1 MKKKPD
7 IRARFIRPSLAPQ
20 KLTHFLAVYETGVFS
35 VAAADVGVT
44 QQAISKSIARL
55 EDSLGVILFERHPT
69 GVAPTIFAHT
79 LAKRARAIISET
91 KLAAAELVALRGAG
105 KGFVRIGLGW
115 TFLPRLGPELI
126 ERFKRAN
133 PDVTVSILTG
143 ESRQLYAALLIGDVE
158 FVASA
163 PPADMPADPMIQRRP
178 LFVDRDQL
186 VMRADHPLA
195 NRNDQTLEDFRDQ
208 TWMISLQLSQ
218 QWKCICDTF
227 LKEQLEPPPNFVD
240 LNSVILLK
248 SMLLSTDGVALLS
261 PELVS
266 LPHEQK
272 LYHAISEHPFALPR
286 KAYLATRKNADMQAL
301 TRQMLTIF
309 DQVWCEMID
318 ESLHC
323 ATSTSVATST

>member
-1 MKKKPD
+1 MKKPD
-7 IRARFIRPSLAPQ
+7 IRARFIRPSLDPQ
-20 KLTHFLAVYETGVFS
+20 KLTHFMAVYETGVFS

-55 EDSLGVILFERHPT
+55 EDSLGVVLFERRPT

-79 LAKRARAIISET
+79 LAKRARAIISES

-105 KGFVRIGLGW
+105 QGFVRIGLGW

-126 ERFKRAN
+126 ERFKRSN
-133 PDVTVSILTG
+133 PDVTVSIVTG
-143 ESRQLYAALLIGDVE
+143 ESRQLYASLLIGDVE

-163 PPADMPADPMIQRRP
+163 PPTDMLADPMIQRHP

-195 NRNDQTLEDFRDQ
+195 KRGSHTLEDLRTQ

-218 QWKCICDTF
+218 QWKSICDTF
-227 LKEQLEPPPNFVD
+227 LKQQLEPPANFVD

-266 LPHEQK
+266 LPHEQAM
-272 LYHAISEHPFALPR
+272 YHTIGDNPFALPR
-286 KAYLATRKNADMQAL
+286 KAYLATRKNADQQAL
-301 TRQMLTIF
+301 TRQMITIF
-309 DQVWCEMID
+309 DQVWREMID
-318 ESLHC
+318 EQLHC
-323 ATSTSVATST
+323 APTASKF